1 MKKAIASIFLLILL
15 SVTARGQQLVT
26 WEMLADIKW
35 VPAYVPALGDYYD
48 YPRFSK
54 AIKKLN
60 KKQITIQGFYVPVD
74 VSGKLFALSAQPAK
88 MCFFC
93 TGAGPETVME
103 VIPKDGGKNLKNVK
117 ADKFIQIKGKL
128 KLNTND
134 INHLMYILE
143 EAELVKELK
152 TKS

>member
-1 MKKAIASIFLLILL
+1 MKKIIFSLLLCVSFSL
-15 SVTARGQQLVT
+15 SVPAQEVVT
-26 WEMLADIKW
+26 WEMLSEIKW

-54 AIKKLN
+54 KIKSLKG
-60 KKQITIQGFYVPVD
+60 KQITIQGFYVPVD
-74 VSGKLFALSAQPAK
+74 VSGKLFALSEQPAK

-103 VIPKDGGKNLKNVK
+103 VIPKDGGKNLKNVR

-134 INHLMYILE
+134 MNHLMYILE
-143 EAELVKELK
+143 EAELVKVIR
-152 TKS
+152 